1 MPSNPAIT
9 PAEMWSVPRTAE
21 YLRISEVAVRKAI
34 TRRELS
40 AIRIGKLYRIDPADV
55 EAFIQ
60 RLTAESDSTGP
71 GAA

>member
-1 MPSNPAIT
+1 
-9 PAEMWSVPRTAE
+9 MWSVPKTAA
-21 YLRISEVAVRKAI
+21 YLGISEVAVRKAI

-60 RLTAESDSTGP
+60 HIAAQSDSSGP